1 MKLLQ
6 LVRETVLEW
15 WRDDA
20 LRHGAALA
28 YYSVFSL
35 APILV
40 ISVAVAGLV
49 FGEDAARGH
58 IVREIGGLVG
68 ADGAK
73 AIQTLIEKASLQQ
86 DTGIVASLLGLATL
100 LFGASAAFGQL
111 QYALNRIWD
120 VEEGTR
126 SGWKGLVRAR
136 FVSFSMVLVIGF
148 LLLTSLVVSAGLAAL
163 DEVVG
168 SRASYLQPI
177 LGALN
182 TVVSLGVITCLF
194 AAIFKVLPDTRI
206 AWRDVWLGAAVTA
219 LLFVVGK
226 TAIGLYLG
234 NTSVASTYGAAS
246 SVVVLLVWIYYSAQI
261 VFLGAEFTHVVARN
275 RNAAASA
282 RDRIAQPRET
292 ISPRRASV

>member
-1 MKLLQ
+1 MRWLGLL
-6 LVRETVLEW
+6 RETIVEW
-15 WRDDA
+15 WRDDV

-49 FGEDAARGH
+49 FGEEAARGH
-58 IVREIGGLVG
+58 IVRELGGLVG
-68 ADGAK
+68 RDGAA
-73 AIQTLIEKASLQQ
+73 AIQTLIEKASLQH
-86 DTGIVASLLGLATL
+86 DAGFVATLIGVATL

-120 VEEGTR
+120 VGAPAGA
-126 SGWKGLVRAR
+126 SWKGVLRTR
-136 FVSFSMVLVIGF
+136 FVSFSMVLVVGF
-148 LLLTSLVVSAGLAAL
+148 LLLTSLVVTAALAAL
-163 DEVVG
+163 DQLIGERV
-168 SRASYLQPI
+168 AYLQPV

-182 TVVSLGVITCLF
+182 AALSFAVITCLF
-194 AAIFKVLPDTRI
+194 AAIFKVLPDTYV

-226 TAIGLYLG
+226 TGIGFYLG

-246 SVVVLLVWIYYSAQI
+246 SVIVLLVWIYYSAQI
-261 VFLGAEFTHVVARN
+261 LFLGAEFTHVFARQ
-275 RNAAASA
+275 RREAPAL
-282 RDRIAQPRET
+282 AQARET

>member
-1 MKLLQ
+1 MRWVQ
-6 LVRETVLEW
+6 LVRETVVEW
-15 WRDDA
+15 WRVDA

-40 ISVAVAGLV
+40 ISVALAGLV
-49 FGEDAARGH
+49 FGEEAARGH
-58 IVREIGGLVG
+58 IVGEIGGLVG
-68 ADGAK
+68 EDGAE
-73 AIQTLIEKASLQQ
+73 AIQTLIEKASLQE
-86 DTGIVASLLGLATL
+86 DTGLAASLIGVATL
-100 LFGASAAFGQL
+100 LFGATAAFGQL

-120 VEEGTR
+120 VRENAR

-148 LLLTSLVVSAGLAAL
+148 LLLTSLVVTAALAAL
-163 DEVVG
+163 DQLVG
-168 SRASYLQPI
+168 TRIEYLQPI
-177 LGALN
+177 LNALN

-226 TAIGLYLG
+226 TVIGLYIG

-246 SVVVLLVWIYYSAQI
+246 SVVVLLLWIYYSAQI
-261 VFLGAEFTHVVARN
+261 VFLGAEFTHVVAR
-275 RNAAASA
+275 RRGAADSP
-282 RDRIAQPRET
+282 RGEIAQARET